1 MTAYINKNE
10 EPRLKRVVRIDY
22 KADSYGNPKTIYT
35 SHLDS
40 GFQPASI
47 QDFVNRYKDQK
58 LVYIPSA
65 KTISIINPGFKV
77 KERYLS
83 GEEEA
88 IAINTDYIYM
98 ITYEKLPEFF
108 RYTEMYKELVEV
120 ATKFTK
126 SQAYKE
132 LKLSGFKIYPA
143 DNSNDEC
150 TTFIIDFNKLK
161 LEYRWGQ
168 LLVEKHCAEQL
179 FKEEK
184 YQHLFERTNTGYYL
198 LRDWKIYG
206 DNTND

>member
-1 MTAYINKNE
+1 MTAYVNKNE

-22 KADSYGNPKTIYT
+22 KDDPYGSPKTIYT

-40 GFQPASI
+40 GFQPATI

-58 LVYIPSA
+58 LVYLPSA
-65 KTISIINPGFKV
+65 KTITITDYEFETV
-77 KERYLS
+77 ERYLDS
-83 GEEEA
+83 EEA

-98 ITYEKLPEFF
+98 ITYEKLPEAF
-108 RYTEMYKELVEV
+108 RYTEMYKKLKDI
-120 ATKFTK
+120 AIKFTQ

-143 DNSNDEC
+143 DVLYSNC
-150 TTFIIDFNKLK
+150 ATFIIDFNKFK
-161 LEYRWGQ
+161 LEYHRGQ

-198 LRDWKIYG
+198 LRDLE
-206 DNTND
+206 N